1 MVRWH
6 ARVCSGGWGGV
17 GWGGVAFPF
26 EGALET
32 MLQHLWQA
40 KRRHSFY
47 TQDSAKLEPC
57 GVRMNGM
64 NYVIMSNMS
73 TSMNALCRHVTKINH
88 KQTQIFFVSEH
99 AMVGSREALS
109 S

>member
-1 MVRWH
+1 
-6 ARVCSGGWGGV
+6 
-17 GWGGVAFPF
+17 
-26 EGALET
+26 
-32 MLQHLWQA
+32 
-40 KRRHSFY
+40 
-47 TQDSAKLEPC
+47 
-57 GVRMNGM
+57 MNGM